1 MEHEN
6 RSVVISV
13 SIISVLA
20 ILFVSFVWPGRYGSS
35 PAFSS
40 PTSSS
45 SISSTISGSSI
56 FDEEVVEEVFLRAHP
71 AVVEVYSD
79 LETEGSFVEITAGSG
94 FLVDDQGH
102 IVTNNHVVKG
112 GERVRISLYDGTGAE
127 AMVIGRSVAHD
138 VALLKVD
145 PQLVSGISPLE
156 MGDSSLVR
164 PGQLSIV
171 IGNPFGL
178 KNSVSV
184 GVTSGVDRSRPSEL
198 GRLMPGM
205 LQTDALISP
214 GNSGGPMLNGSGQ
227 VVGITTAI
235 ELSSAKISQ
244 RIGFAV
250 PVNTVKDLL
259 PQLKGGKVVQPPF
272 LGTYSQVLKPLLV
285 ERLAFPVEHGF
296 YVTQI
301 APSSPA
307 ERAGLI
313 ASGVD
318 DQGRPDAGGDIIVAV
333 NGVPVK
339 VGAEMTV
346 ELGRN
351 RPGDEVILT
360 VIRGNQRVQLAA
372 TLGDWPVK

>member
-1 MEHEN
+1 
-6 RSVVISV
+6 
-13 SIISVLA
+13 
-20 ILFVSFVWPGRYGSS
+20 
-35 PAFSS
+35 
-40 PTSSS
+40 
-45 SISSTISGSSI
+45 
-56 FDEEVVEEVFLRAHP
+56 
-71 AVVEVYSD
+71 
-79 LETEGSFVEITAGSG
+79 
-94 FLVDDQGH
+94 
-102 IVTNNHVVKG
+102 
-112 GERVRISLYDGTGAE
+112 
-127 AMVIGRSVAHD
+127 MVIGRSVAHD

-145 PQLVSGISPLE
+145 PQLVSAISPLE

-184 GVTSGVDRSRPSEL
+184 GVTSGVNRGLPSEL

-214 GNSGGPMLNGSGQ
+214 GSSGGPMLNGSGQ
-227 VVGITTAI
+227 VIGITTAI
-235 ELSSAKISQ
+235 ELSSARISQ
-244 RIGFAV
+244 RVGFAV

-259 PQLKGGKVVQPPF
+259 PQLKGQKVVQPPW

-285 ERLAFPVEHGF
+285 ERLGLPVEYGF

-301 APSSPA
+301 APNSPA
-307 ERAGLI
+307 EQAGLI

-333 NGVPVK
+333 NGVAVE
-339 VGAEMTV
+339 VGAEMTA

-360 VIRGNQRVQLAA
+360 VVRGDERVQLAA

>member
-1 MEHEN
+1 
-6 RSVVISV
+6 
-13 SIISVLA
+13 
-20 ILFVSFVWPGRYGSS
+20 
-35 PAFSS
+35 
-40 PTSSS
+40 
-45 SISSTISGSSI
+45 
-56 FDEEVVEEVFLRAHP
+56 
-71 AVVEVYSD
+71 
-79 LETEGSFVEITAGSG
+79 
-94 FLVDDQGH
+94 
-102 IVTNNHVVKG
+102 
-112 GERVRISLYDGTGAE
+112 
-127 AMVIGRSVAHD
+127 
-138 VALLKVD
+138 
-145 PQLVSGISPLE
+145 
-156 MGDSSLVR
+156 
-164 PGQLSIV
+164 
-171 IGNPFGL
+171 
-178 KNSVSV
+178 
-184 GVTSGVDRSRPSEL
+184 
-198 GRLMPGM
+198 
-205 LQTDALISP
+205 
-214 GNSGGPMLNGSGQ
+214 MLNGSGQ

>member
-1 MEHEN
+1 MDREN
-6 RSVVISV
+6 RTLAISI

-20 ILFVSFVWPGRYGSS
+20 ILFVSFVWPGPDGTS

-40 PTSSS
+40 SM
-45 SISSTISGSSI
+45 
-56 FDEEVVEEVFLRAHP
+56 FNQEMVEEVFSRAGP

-79 LETEGSFVEITAGSG
+79 LEAEGSFVEITSGSG
-94 FLVDDQGH
+94 FLIDNQGY
-102 IVTNNHVVKG
+102 IITNNHVVKG
-112 GERVRISLYDGTGAE
+112 GERVRISLYDGTNVE
-127 AMVIGRSVAHD
+127 AVVIGRSVAHD

-145 PQLVSGISPLE
+145 PQLVAANTPLE

-164 PGQLSIV
+164 PGQLVIV

-184 GVTSGVDRSRPSEL
+184 GVTSGVNRGMPSEL
-198 GRLMPGM
+198 GRLIPGM

-214 GNSGGPMLNGSGQ
+214 GSSGGPMLNSSGQ
-227 VVGITTAI
+227 VIGITTAI

-250 PVNTVKDLL
+250 PINTVRDLL
-259 PQLKGGKVVQPPF
+259 PQLKSQKVVQPPW
-272 LGTYSQVLKPLLV
+272 LGTYSQSLKPLLV
-285 ERLAFPVEHGF
+285 ERLSLPVEHGF

-301 APSSPA
+301 APDSPA
-307 ERAGLI
+307 EQAGLI

-318 DQGRPDAGGDIIVAV
+318 ELGRPAAGGDIIVAV
-333 NGVPVK
+333 DGVPVEI
-339 VGAEMTV
+339 GAEMTA

-351 RPGDEVILT
+351 QPGDEVILT
-360 VIRGNQRVQLAA
+360 VVRGDQRVQLTA
-372 TLGDWPVK
+372 TLGNWPGQVTLSEEPR

>member
-1 MEHEN
+1 MTHEN
-6 RSVVISV
+6 RSLVIGI
-13 SIISVLA
+13 SIISALA
-20 ILFVSFVWPGRYGSS
+20 ILFVSFVWPGRDGSS
-35 PAFSS
+35 PAFNS
-40 PTSSS
+40 PT
-45 SISSTISGSSI
+45 SGSSI
-56 FDEEVVEEVFLRAHP
+56 FGSAIFDEEMVEAVFFRAGP
-71 AVVEVYSD
+71 AVVEVFSD
-79 LETEGSFVEITAGSG
+79 LETEGSFVEITSGSG
-94 FLVDDQGH
+94 FLIDDQGH
-102 IVTNNHVVKG
+102 IITNNHVVKG

-145 PQLVSGISPLE
+145 PQLVSAISPLE

-184 GVTSGVDRSRPSEL
+184 GVTSGVNRGLPSEL

-214 GNSGGPMLNGSGQ
+214 GSSGGPMLNGSGQ
-227 VVGITTAI
+227 VIGITTAI
-235 ELSSAKISQ
+235 ELSSARISQ
-244 RIGFAV
+244 RVGFAV

-259 PQLKGGKVVQPPF
+259 PQLKGQKVVQPPW

-285 ERLAFPVEHGF
+285 ERLGLPVEYGF

-301 APSSPA
+301 APNSPA
-307 ERAGLI
+307 EQAGLI

-333 NGVPVK
+333 NGVAVE
-339 VGAEMTV
+339 VGAEMTA

-360 VIRGNQRVQLAA
+360 VVRGDERVQLAA

>member
-1 MEHEN
+1 MTHEN
-6 RSVVISV
+6 RSLVIGI
-13 SIISVLA
+13 SIISALA
-20 ILFVSFVWPGRYGSS
+20 ILFVSFVWPGRDGSS
-35 PAFSS
+35 PAFNS
-40 PTSSS
+40 PTS
-45 SISSTISGSSI
+45 GSSKFGSAI
-56 FDEEVVEEVFLRAHP
+56 FDEEMVEAVFFRAGP
-71 AVVEVYSD
+71 AVVEVFSD
-79 LETEGSFVEITAGSG
+79 LETEGSFVEITSGSG
-94 FLVDDQGH
+94 FLIDDQGH
-102 IVTNNHVVKG
+102 IITNNHVVKG

-145 PQLVSGISPLE
+145 PQLVSAISPLE

-184 GVTSGVDRSRPSEL
+184 GVTSGVNRGLPSEL

-214 GNSGGPMLNGSGQ
+214 GSSGGPMLNGSGQ
-227 VVGITTAI
+227 VIGITTAI
-235 ELSSAKISQ
+235 ELSSARISQ
-244 RIGFAV
+244 RVGFAV

-259 PQLKGGKVVQPPF
+259 PQLKGQKVVQPPW

-285 ERLAFPVEHGF
+285 ERLGLPVEYGF

-301 APSSPA
+301 APNSPA
-307 ERAGLI
+307 EQAGLI

-333 NGVPVK
+333 NGVAVE
-339 VGAEMTV
+339 VGAEMTA

-360 VIRGNQRVQLAA
+360 VVRGDERVQLAA